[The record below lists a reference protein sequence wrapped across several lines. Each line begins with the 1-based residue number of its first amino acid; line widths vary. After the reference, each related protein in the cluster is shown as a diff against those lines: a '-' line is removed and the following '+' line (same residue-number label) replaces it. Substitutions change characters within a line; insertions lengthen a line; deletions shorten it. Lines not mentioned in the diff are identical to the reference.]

1 MPGNPRT
8 RRRPLP
14 YRIPGRHE
22 TQDNSTTQPG
32 YNPWST
38 VVLNQ
43 SAKDILGE
51 QVTVSEGHPWPPRK
65 GQVAD
70 IGGDFFTSKKYIGG
84 KAETRYLSE
93 SQTVPVFYGIYSST
107 DTQKY
112 QGPIIPFDP
121 SVWNGFDPWPSRPS
135 QINAIDLNEAGAT
148 AIARCKP
155 TNSVADAS
163 VFLGELY
170 REGIPKLAGIHTWKH
185 RTEVVRDVKTA
196 GGNYLGYEFGWKPL
210 VNDIRK
216 FAEAV
221 GQAQKVLAQYE
232 RDAGG
237 VVRRQY
243 QFPIEELTLDRGKV
257 AGGAPYGPTLSQHF
271 VGSSGTTG
279 EIHRVDRYQRRIWF
293 SGAFTYHLPAG
304 YDSRKAMDRG
314 ALYAKKLLGLE
325 LSPDVLWNLTPW
337 SWAIDWFSNTGDVVD
352 NLSDWA
358 TDGLVL
364 RYGYI
369 MEHVVMSSTFT
380 HQGTKYKSGIPVQPL
395 VFNIE
400 TKTRRRANP
409 FGFGVSWEALS
420 ARQIAILTALGITR
434 A

>member
-1 MPGNPRT
+1 MPRQ
-8 RRRPLP
+8 LKAVD
-14 YRIPGRHE
+14 RH
-22 TQDNSTTQPG
+22 
-32 YNPWST
+32 
-38 VVLNQ
+38 
-43 SAKDILGE
+43 
-51 QVTVSEGHPWPPRK
+51 
-65 GQVAD
+65 
-70 IGGDFFTSKKYIGG
+70 
-84 KAETRYLSE
+84 
-93 SQTVPVFYGIYSST
+93 
-107 DTQKY
+107 
-112 QGPIIPFDP
+112 
-121 SVWNGFDPWPSRPS
+121 
-135 QINAIDLNEAGAT
+135 EAGAT
-148 AIARCKP
+148 PIAPCKT
-155 TNSVADAS
+155 TNTVADAS

-170 REGIPKLAGIHTWKH
+170 REGIPSLAGVNTWKNKSDTI
-185 RTEVVRDVKTA
+185 RGVKAA
-196 GGNYLGYEFGWKPL
+196 GGDYLNIEFGWKPL

-221 GQAQKVLAQYE
+221 GHAHKVLAQYE
-232 RDAGG
+232 RDAGKA
-237 VVRRQY
+237 VRRQY
-243 QFPIEELTLDRGKV
+243 EFPREELTLDRGKV
-257 AGGAPYGPTLSQHF
+257 AGGAPFGPSLSQFF

-293 SGAFTYHLPAG
+293 SGSFTYHLPAG
-304 YDSRKAMDRG
+304 YDSRSAMSRN

-325 LSPDVLWNLTPW
+325 LSPDVLWNLAPW
-337 SWAIDWFSNTGDVVD
+337 SWAVDWFSNTGDVVD

-380 HQGTKYKSGIPVQPL
+380 HYGTKYSTGTNVEPL